1 MVVRGALILAFL
13 ALAACEPTGYRAPQP
28 EPAKKSGVTIS
39 GSARVG
45 VVTSF

>member
-1 MVVRGALILAFL
+1 MMRGLLILAVV
-13 ALAACEPTGYRAPQP
+13 ALAACEPVSHRPP
-28 EPAKKSGVTIS
+28 EPEPTKKSGVTVS